1 MTRDKVWNGKL
12 ELKQGMSTM
21 QVASGD
27 GGRSTSGKGEREG
40 GGGGSWP
47 NTKKDI
53 LARAQE
59 RELKAGL

>member
-1 MTRDKVWNGKL
+1 MAEGVRVERG
-12 ELKQGMSTM
+12 
-21 QVASGD
+21 
-27 GGRSTSGKGEREG
+27 REG

-53 LARAQE
+53 LTRAQE